1 MTVAA
6 IKKRRRLKRWLIIV
20 LVILLLFLIFLEI
33 RVRPTVSAI
42 AIVQGKRLCTEVINE
57 AVSEVMDELELSYEK
72 LAETTRA
79 ENGSVLEIAT
89 NMANVNKLK
98 TEVSLRVG
106 EKLEDIKSRRIDVPM
121 GTLMGLNLLY
131 MRGPDIPLHISM
143 SGSTETDFVSEFE
156 SGGINQT
163 VHKLS
168 LTITTD
174 MTVLVPPV
182 SENKSVTTTVVIAET
197 IIVGEVPNYA
207 LYGGAKNIA

>member
-121 GTLMGLNLLY
+121 GTLWDLIYYICVDLIFLYISLCQVAQKQTSFQNLKVVALTKLY
-131 MRGPDIPLHISM
+131 TSFHL
-143 SGSTETDFVSEFE
+143 
-156 SGGINQT
+156 
-163 VHKLS
+163 L
-168 LTITTD
+168 
-174 MTVLVPPV
+174 
-182 SENKSVTTTVVIAET
+182 
-197 IIVGEVPNYA
+197 
-207 LYGGAKNIA
+207 

>member
-1 MTVAA
+1 M
-6 IKKRRRLKRWLIIV
+6 
-20 LVILLLFLIFLEI
+20 
-33 RVRPTVSAI
+33 
-42 AIVQGKRLCTEVINE
+42 C
-57 AVSEVMDELELSYEK
+57 
-72 LAETTRA
+72 
-79 ENGSVLEIAT
+79 
-89 NMANVNKLK
+89 
-98 TEVSLRVG
+98 
-106 EKLEDIKSRRIDVPM
+106 
-121 GTLMGLNLLY
+121 
-131 MRGPDIPLHISM
+131 GPDIPLHISM

-182 SENKSVTTTVVIAET
+182 SENTSVTTTVVIAET

>member
-1 MTVAA
+1 M
-6 IKKRRRLKRWLIIV
+6 KPFQRLWTNWK
-20 LVILLLFLIFLEI
+20 
-33 RVRPTVSAI
+33 
-42 AIVQGKRLCTEVINE
+42 
-57 AVSEVMDELELSYEK
+57 LSYEK

-79 ENGSVLEIAT
+79 ENGSVLEITT

-98 TEVSLRVG
+98 TEVSLRVC

-182 SENKSVTTTVVIAET
+182 SENTSVTTTVVIAET